1 MRMICMTY
9 RAPDKDQLTSFA
21 RTQSLEGCRNAI
33 RSSKRILRREKA
45 RRFESRNLSLVFST
59 SSEAE
64 NQWRFWHNRKPLCSV
79 CSSAYTMPNS
89 GQKYAAVVYAQI
101 VAKSKPN
108 SGTLKHLTNLKV
120 LCKNTKLLGFL
131 EKSFQVFSLK
141 EWTVEKVG
149 RQLV

>member
-1 MRMICMTY
+1 MICMTY
-9 RAPDKDQLTSFA
+9 RAPNKDQLTYFA

-33 RSSKRILRREKA
+33 CSSKRILRREKA

-64 NQWRFWHNRKPLCSV
+64 NQWLLWHMKPLCSV
-79 CSSAYTMPNS
+79 CSSACTMPNS
-89 GQKYAAVVYAQI
+89 GQKYAPVVYAQI

-120 LCKNTKLLGFL
+120 LCKNAKLLGFL

-141 EWTVEKVG
+141 E
-149 RQLV
+149 